1 MVADYSRRLIARAGA
16 KVTAIDLAPGMI
28 EVARL
33 HAMEQKLEIDYRVVA
48 AEAVAAA
55 ESRVVSMSSPAW
67 KCWSTFQSRKK
78 WSRHWRVWCGPA
90 ARCSFRL

>member
-1 MVADYSRRLIARAGA
+1 MWVAVEGCWRRLSRAQGA

-33 HAMEQKLEIDYRVVA
+33 HAHGAKLDIDYRVVA

-55 ESRVVSMSSPAW
+55 EP
-67 KCWSTFQSRKK
+67 
-78 WSRHWRVWCGPA
+78 G
-90 ARCSFRL
+90 SFRRRHVHGNARARTRARSR